1 MKKLLLGVI
10 ASTLSLSA
18 LASTIGISNQ
28 PFVMNKHIISTEF
41 NSFMSNGTG
50 AGIGIKYTQKYSD
63 NLNFDIGAA
72 FTNGDRASRISAGA
86 DFSIIPDY
94 GRQPKVSVK
103 GLLISESID
112 GDRINSF
119 GAAPTISK
127 GLVFWGNEAYPYA
140 ALPITVNLNNDTNEF
155 ETATALATGIT
166 GRLGQ
171 TNGLVGNIE
180 ANFNLQNS
188 YTALIMGVSLPIQ

>member
-18 LASTIGISNQ
+18 FASTISLSNQ
-28 PFVMNKHIISTEF
+28 PFGMNKHVITTEF

-50 AGIGIKYTQKYSD
+50 AGLGVKYTQKYND
-63 NLNFDIGAA
+63 QLNFDAGVA
-72 FTNGDRASRISAGA
+72 FTNGDRASRIIAGA
-86 DFSIIPDY
+86 DFQLIPDY
-94 GRQPKVSVK
+94 GRQPKVSIK
-103 GLLISESID
+103 GLAISETIG

-140 ALPITVNLNNDTNEF
+140 ALPVTVALNNDESTY
-155 ETATALATGIT
+155 ETAMALATGIT
-166 GRLGQ
+166 GRLSQ
-171 TNGLVGNIE
+171 TSGLVGNIE

-188 YTALIMGVSLPIQ
+188 YTAFVMGVSLPIQ